1 MRKLSESDFVIYDKA
16 NDNPLQDGMG
26 DVILFASKDEAIAD
40 CYANEIVIRCIEL
53 PNHWIEKL
61 QNQINND

>member
-1 MRKLSESDFVIYDKA
+1 MKELSKSDFVIYDKA
-16 NDNPLQDGMG
+16 SDNPLQDGIG
-26 DVILFASKDEAIAD
+26 DIILFGSKDEAIAD
-40 CYANEIVIRCIEL
+40 CYANEIVISCVEL